1 MTHDFKENLID
12 LLAEQA
18 HFTREQAD
26 ALIEIPPNPSLGDYA
41 VPCFVLAKE
50 LKKSPA
56 LIAQELAENLESAFF
71 ERFEAKGPYLNA
83 FINKTAFIKD
93 IFNASLEPTQL
104 ADDAKRRIIVE
115 YMNANPNKPLHIGQ
129 ARNICIGDS
138 MIRLFRSVGN
148 TVHGVNYGDD
158 SGVNVGYNIVG
169 HLHYGMPVETE
180 KKFDHYC
187 GEIYTQMRTKDDDPT
202 FKKQLSAVLK
212 DVEEGSNTK
221 VTTLHEEYTRKCT
234 IAQFESC
241 WNMNAYFD
249 LINWETDILRLRF
262 FEDTIEKLKEKKH
275 ITYATEGDAQGCWI
289 LDLTDIDE
297 FKGLKTPYQILIKS
311 DGVATYAAKDIV
323 YALWK
328 LGFLD
333 KDFYYRPFV
342 TQPNERTI
350 YTTQS
355 TSEGAVKTTFGSY
368 DLALSVID
376 NRQSHEQKV
385 VKQGL
390 KLLGFTDENYK
401 DYVHLPYGVVY
412 LTPETLLTFGFELSD
427 EEKNEKR
434 LPFSSRKGWF
444 ITIDDTLALLKKKA
458 YQESKKRNPDRSEEW
473 LRDVAQAIAIG
484 SFRFFLTKFDLN
496 RDITFDID
504 AALDMEGET
513 GAYVLY
519 SYARIKNIFRQGDV
533 DVTAADPQE
542 LTEDIEFQIA
552 KKISEFESVVAE
564 AQRNYAPNLVCR
576 YAIDL
581 CQLFNSYYASVP
593 VLKAEEHI
601 RNARLALLEKLAQTL
616 AQTMHLIGMIPLERM

>member
-1 MTHDFKENLID
+1 MHDFKEKLID
-12 LLAEQA
+12 LLVTQA
-18 HFTREQAD
+18 HFTKEQATS
-26 ALIEIPPNPSLGDYA
+26 LIEIPPTPTLGDYA

-50 LKKSPA
+50 LKKNPTA
-56 LIAQELAENLESAFF
+56 IAQELAQNLESAFF

-83 FINKTAFIKD
+83 FINKSAFIKE
-93 IFNASLEPTQL
+93 ILSQSNEPTQL
-104 ADDAKRRIIVE
+104 NDEQRRRIIVE

-169 HLHYGMPVETE
+169 HLHYGMPVETD

-187 GEIYTQMRTKDDDPT
+187 GEIYTQMRAKDDDPT
-202 FKKQLSAVLK
+202 FKKQLSAVLR
-212 DVEEGSNTK
+212 DVEEGTNTK

-241 WNMNAYFD
+241 WNMNAYFA

-262 FEDTIEKLKEKKH
+262 FEDTIERLKEKEH
-275 ITYATEGDAQGCWI
+275 ITYATEGDATGCWI
-289 LDLTDIDE
+289 LDLTDIEE

-328 LGFLD
+328 LGFLN
-333 KDFYYRPFV
+333 KDFYYRPFIK
-342 TQPNERTI
+342 QPNDEMI

-355 TSEGAVKTTFGSY
+355 TPDNAVKTAFGSY

-390 KLLGFTDENYK
+390 KLLGFTDTNDKE
-401 DYVHLPYGVVY
+401 YVHLPYGVVY
-412 LTPETLLTFGFELSD
+412 LTPETLTTFGFELSD
-427 EEKNEKR
+427 DEKKEKR

-444 ITIDDTLALLKKKA
+444 ITIDDTLELLKKKA
-458 YQESKKRNPDRSEEW
+458 YHESKKRNPDKTDEW
-473 LRDVAQAIAIG
+473 LQNVAHSIAIG
-484 SFRFFLTKFDLN
+484 SFRFFLTKFDRN

-519 SYARIKNIFRQGDV
+519 SYARIKNIFSQDN
-533 DVTAADPQE
+533 VTAESLQPHY
-542 LTEDIEFQIA
+542 LTQDIEFQIV
-552 KKISEFESVVAE
+552 KKISERESVVSE
-564 AQRNYAPNLVCR
+564 AQRTYAPNLICR

-593 VLKAEEHI
+593 VLKADSDV
-601 RNARLALLEKLAQTL
+601 RDARLGLLEKLADTL
-616 AQTMHLIGMIPLERM
+616 AQSMRLIGMIPLERM